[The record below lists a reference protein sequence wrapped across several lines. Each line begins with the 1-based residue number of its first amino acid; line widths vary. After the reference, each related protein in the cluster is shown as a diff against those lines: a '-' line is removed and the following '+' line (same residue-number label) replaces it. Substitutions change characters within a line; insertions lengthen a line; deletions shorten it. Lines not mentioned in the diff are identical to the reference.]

1 MRFLQRGLSALA
13 ALALVACHV
22 RSVAGQ
28 PASLDRLH
36 VLIINGGAGQG
47 QNYQSHFLHVRRLLA
62 LLARQ
67 GIDGKRIAVFDADGT
82 DPAPDMA
89 VRDIQPESDFWLL
102 RGTRLEQVL
111 GTQTVYANT
120 ELPGVDL
127 APATRAGIHAW
138 LKNARGRLRAGDTL
152 LVYVTDH
159 GSKNPDDTGDNRITL
174 WGSKEVLPASEL
186 RKDLERIDPGVR
198 VVMLMSQCYSGG
210 FASLLSV
217 HARSDVPRGAV
228 CGYFSSTAD
237 RPAYGCY
244 PENRG
249 KENVG
254 HSFHFLEALARGGSF
269 AAAHDD
275 VLWQDQTPD
284 VPLRTSDVYLA
295 KLLDRAATDAKTEHD
310 ALVDEL
316 LRTAWRDK
324 AAWEPEIR
332 QLDRIGHAFGIFS
345 PRSLGELEERTKDL
359 SDVADQLKHTGTAW
373 KEALGDLNAADL
385 DRFTIS
391 HPAWASRLKPEELS
405 KLDEAARR
413 ATTAELLTDLRS
425 AAKADPVT
433 AKRLHVLRSK
443 SELAAP
449 AVYRMD
455 VRLAALLRLRTLLT
469 TIAGRVYLATRAPEA
484 ERRAYE
490 ALRACEDLRFAPDPD
505 ATPTLAAADPFP
517 PFDDDVK
524 TAHDVLPAWMGIN
537 FRPASDE
544 TRKKLALAAGATNVL
559 TIYPDSPAQAAGL
572 EVGDIVLGPPGRP
585 FTEPRQ
591 IREWTMLSV
600 AGQPR
605 QLAVRRG
612 DDTVEVTL
620 VPKPYPVRLPE
631 LPGPPKIG
639 TVAPD
644 LRVTPYR
651 GTLPA
656 ALTDGKSH
664 LLFFWATWCAPC
676 KASLP
681 EVLAFE
687 RERDAQVIAVT
698 DEPAEALDG
707 FFAHWQEPFPTTV
720 AVDELRRAFQ
730 AYAVSGTPTFVL
742 VDGEG
747 HVRSEATGYT
757 PEKGLG
763 IDGWKWEGARR

>member
-1 MRFLQRGLSALA
+1 MRFLQRGIPALVA
-13 ALALVACHV
+13 FALVACQV
-22 RSVAGQ
+22 RPVAGE
-28 PASLDRLH
+28 PSSLDRLH
-36 VLIINGGAGQG
+36 VIVVNGGASKG
-47 QNYQSHFLHVRRLLA
+47 QNYQSHFLHVRRLLD

-67 GIDGKRIAVFDADGT
+67 GIATNRITVFDADGT
-82 DPAPDMA
+82 DPEPDMA

-102 RGTRLEQVL
+102 RGTRLEHVL

-120 ELPGVDL
+120 ELPGVQL
-127 APATRAGIHAW
+127 LPATRAGIQAW
-138 LKNARGRLRAGDTL
+138 FKTARGRLRAGDTL

-159 GSKNPDDTGDNRITL
+159 GTKSEKADDNRITL
-174 WGSKEVLPASEL
+174 WGDKESLPVSDL
-186 RKDLERIDPGVR
+186 RKDLERLAPGVR
-198 VVMLMSQCYSGG
+198 VVMLMSQCFSGG

-217 HARSDVPRGAV
+217 HGHGDVPRGSV
-228 CGYFSSTAD
+228 CGYFSVTPD

-275 VLWQDQTPD
+275 VLWEDHTPD

-295 KLLDRAATDAKTEHD
+295 QLLDRAAKAAGAEHD
-310 ALVDEL
+310 AFVDQL
-316 LRTAWRDK
+316 LHEAWRDK
-324 AAWEPEIR
+324 AAWEPDIR
-332 QLDRIGHAFGIFS
+332 LLDRIGHAFGIFS
-345 PRSLGELEERTKDL
+345 PRSLAELEQRTKDL
-359 SDVADQLKHTGTAW
+359 SDVGEQLRHTGNAW

-385 DRFTIS
+385 DRFSIS
-391 HPAWASRLKPEELS
+391 HPDWASRLKPETLNT
-405 KLDEAARR
+405 LDEPARR
-413 ATTAELLTDLRS
+413 ATTAELLTDLK
-425 AAKADPVT
+425 AAAHADPMT

-449 AVYRMD
+449 ATYRMD
-455 VRLAALLRLRTLLT
+455 VRLAALLRFRTLLT
-469 TIAGRVYLATRAPEA
+469 TIAGRVYVANHASAADRH
-484 ERRAYE
+484 AYE

-505 ATPTLAAADPFP
+505 ATPTLAPAEPFP

-537 FRPASDE
+537 FRPTTDE
-544 TRKKLALAAGATNVL
+544 TRKKLALAGGATSVL
-559 TIYPDSPAQAAGL
+559 TVYPDSPALAAGL

-591 IREWTMLSV
+591 IREWTMLSA
-600 AGQPR
+600 AGQP
-605 QLAVRRG
+605 QKLDVRRG
-612 DDTVEVTL
+612 DETIQITL

-639 TVAPD
+639 SLAPE
-644 LRVTPYR
+644 LRVAPYR

-656 ALTDGKSH
+656 ALADGKPH
-664 LLFFWATWCAPC
+664 LLFFWATWCVPC

-687 RERDAQVIAVT
+687 RERDTQVIAVT
-698 DEPAEALDG
+698 DEPSEQLDA
-707 FFAHWQEPFPTTV
+707 FFAHWQDPFPTTV
-720 AVDELRRAFQ
+720 GVDELRRAFQ
-730 AYAVSGTPTFVL
+730 AYAVSGTPTYVL

-747 HVRSEATGYT
+747 HVRSQTTGYT
-757 PEKGLG
+757 PEKSLG
-763 IDGWKWEGARR
+763 IEGWKWDGKRP